1 MNIDTVIAE
10 VRDLPPTPQI
20 LPKLQK
26 ILRDPEAGLEDVVDL
41 VKVDPALTAQLVRLS
56 NSGWYGGSSP
66 SENINDAIN
75 RVGFQEVY
83 KLVSLVTSNQVLG
96 AAAPIYH
103 MARGEL
109 FERSIGSALLMECLG
124 TMQRM
129 DKDLTY
135 TCGLLHGLGK
145 VIINAYCLE
154 RGLEIYS
161 DDDDAADIDPQM
173 ERMVLG
179 FTHSEVAGTILR
191 RWGFSEAIAEAIEH
205 HPDPLKAPNHPHEA
219 CLLHLAVWIAYSKFL
234 ENNTSLQPPPPPD
247 DILEQAGLTIEV
259 LQDCLDETREAVQQ
273 LQSIFKKK

>member
-26 ILRDPEAGLEDVVDL
+26 ILRDPEAGLEDVIDL
-41 VKVDPALTAQLVRLS
+41 VKVDPALTAQIVRLS
-56 NSGWYGGSSP
+56 NSGWYGSSSP

-96 AAAPIYH
+96 VAAPIYH
-103 MARGEL
+103 MGKGEL
-109 FERSIGSALLMECLG
+109 FERSIGAALLMEQIG

-179 FTHSEVAGTILR
+179 FTHPEVAGTILR
-191 RWGFSEAIAEAIEH
+191 RWGFAESIAEAIEH
-205 HPDPLKAPNHPHEA
+205 HPDPLKAPNHAHEA
-219 CLLHLAVWIAYSKFL
+219 CLLHLAVWISYGSFIDEGKPIA
-234 ENNTSLQPPPPPD
+234 PPMPAD
-247 DILEQAGLTIEV
+247 AIIEQAGTTIEI
-259 LQDCLDETREAVQQ
+259 LQDCLDETRESVQQ